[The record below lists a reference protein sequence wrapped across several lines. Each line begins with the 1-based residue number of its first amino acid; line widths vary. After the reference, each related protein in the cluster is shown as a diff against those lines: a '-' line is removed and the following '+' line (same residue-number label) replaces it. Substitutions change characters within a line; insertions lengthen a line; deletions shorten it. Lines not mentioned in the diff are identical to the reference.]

1 MASTQIVGFDNME
14 RMSLNNCSL
23 QPRLGSRFVNKDML
37 STGVHT
43 RSWGCKP
50 HLSFMWWIKWNSK
63 SFVLCMLSFIHSLDR
78 SYGISLGD
86 NPGWSITTLF
96 FPWRPTID
104 TRLLE
109 LAFQSTSYGVKE
121 SWFVL
126 FVRFIDE
133 TIYNWVTSMN
143 KSPTISSDIIHRW
156 IERPCIPIDSNY
168 NIKSY
173 M

>member
-23 QPRLGSRFVNKDML
+23 QPRLGSRFVNKD
-37 STGVHT
+37 
-43 RSWGCKP
+43 
-50 HLSFMWWIKWNSK
+50 I
-63 SFVLCMLSFIHSLDR
+63 
-78 SYGISLGD
+78 
-86 NPGWSITTLF
+86 
-96 FPWRPTID
+96 PTID

-133 TIYNWVTSMN
+133 TIYN
-143 KSPTISSDIIHRW
+143 
-156 IERPCIPIDSNY
+156 
-168 NIKSY
+168 
-173 M
+173 